1 MYKIQSKQL
10 NATDALKVLWLAVVF
25 CIFLP
30 GAKAQTWKYK
40 APDSLMNVVKNST
53 GEKKVDALNLLAKQ
67 TILSST
73 SEAVPFVKQAR
84 QLAIKLKY
92 HKGEANAIENNA
104 LLVFR
109 HGNFLEAINLMSNA
123 ALIYQQYNFHDALI
137 NCLILKAGYCEFVND
152 NGEITDTYLQ
162 ALNASKAFKRLD
174 LESNVESAFGL
185 YLMKSGNYSD
195 AEKYIISAVVNSKKS
210 NNNSAIGNA
219 FCSLAL
225 YRGMGK
231 QYETCIHYFR
241 LSLTAMISAN
251 ETQGI
256 FTVYSNMGDFYSR
269 RNEYDS
275 AFVYYNKALKLAA
288 MLNDAGIMA
297 TTFSR
302 MAHVF
307 QMKQLPDSAL
317 KYQFMALD
325 LRRNQGNRT
334 LIGSSL
340 SNIGTVFAQKR
351 NFPLALNYYNQ
362 GLAMAKETGYLKYI
376 QYNYQ
381 RLCELFVMQKKYKE
395 ALVYNMLLK
404 GINDSILQNE
414 TRQKFSKIQTRF
426 ESEQKQKAIEFLTK
440 EHDIQNLRLKQT
452 RFLAYIL
459 VMLLVILVIIGLL
472 LDKQVRLKMRHTQMD
487 SEQKLLRSQMNP
499 HFIFNA
505 LVSIQGFIYHNESEV
520 AAKYLTRFARLIRLV
535 LSNSREEFITLQREI
550 DMLENYLALQKMRFN
565 DKFDYTFNVDPDLDT
580 EFLSIP
586 PMLAQPFLENAIEHG
601 LLGMD
606 KPGYIEVS
614 ILEKNHN
621 ILIQVEDNGNMRKIN
636 LTKHSNTDKAD
647 KSDALLITRE
657 RIQQLN
663 QKHALKIIL
672 SIKEVKD
679 DHELFTGTIAMIMIP
694 EKRTMPG
701 IPHR

>member
-1 MYKIQSKQL
+1 MYKPHSKRP
-10 NATDALKVLWLAVVF
+10 NATDALKGLWLVVVF
-25 CIFLP
+25 CTFLP
-30 GAKAQTWKYK
+30 GAKTQISKYK
-40 APDSLMNVVKNST
+40 APDSLMNLVKTST
-53 GEKKVDALNLLAKQ
+53 GEKKVDAINLLAKH
-67 TILSST
+67 TILFST
-73 SEAVPFVKQAR
+73 SEAIPIVKQAR

-109 HGNFLEAINLMSNA
+109 QGDFQEAINLMSNA
-123 ALIYQQYNFHDALI
+123 ALVYQQYNFHDAFI
-137 NCLILKAGYCEFVND
+137 NCLITKATYYEFVND
-152 NGEITDTYLQ
+152 NGEISETYLQ

-174 LESNVESAFGL
+174 LESNVESAFGQ
-185 YLMKSGNYSD
+185 YLIKSGDHAD
-195 AEKYIISAVVNSKKS
+195 AEKYILKAVVNSKKS
-210 NNNSAIGNA
+210 NNQLAIGKA
-219 FCSLAL
+219 YFSLAL
-225 YRGMGK
+225 YQGTGK
-231 QYETCIHYFR
+231 QHQSSIHYLR
-241 LSLTAMISAN
+241 LSLATMISAK
-251 ETQGI
+251 EYQGI
-256 FTVYSNMGDFYSR
+256 YTIYSNMGDFFSR
-269 RNEYDS
+269 SKAYDS
-275 AFVYYNKALKLAA
+275 AFEYYNKALNLAA
-288 MLNDAGIMA
+288 ILNDAGIKA

-302 MAHVF
+302 IAHVF
-307 QMKQLPDSAL
+307 QLKQQPDSAL
-317 KYQFMALD
+317 KYQFIALS
-325 LRRNQGNRT
+325 LRRNQGNRI

-340 SNIGTVFAQKR
+340 TNIGTVYAQKR

-362 GLAMAKETGYLKYI
+362 GLSMAKKSGYLKYI
-376 QYNYQ
+376 QYNYK
-381 RLCELFVMQKKYKE
+381 RLCELYVMQNDYKN

-440 EHDIQNLRLKQT
+440 EHDIQNLRLKQI

-459 VMLLVILVIIGLL
+459 VMLLIFLVIIGFL
-472 LDKQVRLKMRHTQMD
+472 LDKQVRLKTQHTQMD

-505 LVSIQGFIYHNESEV
+505 LVSIQGFIYNNESEV

-565 DKFDYTFNVDPDLDT
+565 DKFDYTFIVDPDLDT

-601 LLGMD
+601 LSGMD

-621 ILIQVEDNGNMRKIN
+621 ILIQVEDNGNMRNIN
-636 LTKHSNTDKAD
+636 LSKHTNTAKSE

-672 SIKEVKD
+672 SINEVKD
-679 DHELFTGTIAMIMIP
+679 EHNLFTGTIAMIMIP
-694 EKRTMPG
+694 EKRTLPVTT
-701 IPHR
+701 RR